1 MSEHYPGSER
11 EPDPRDPGGHDD
23 DGAADEGAASPP
35 YGEGQGGHPGQ
46 PTKDPDDNG
55 GTD

>member
-23 DGAADEGAASPP
+23 SDADESAPSPP
-35 YGEGQGGHPGQ
+35 YGEGQGGHPGE
-46 PTKDPDDNG
+46 PARDPDDNG
-55 GTD
+55 GTE